1 MNQPAA
7 APARSPVRTTPFPG
21 LPPRFDGKEMEYLR
35 EALAQNSLFYNRPD
49 GLVARMLKRAC
60 QTFNAPHAVA
70 TSSGTAS
77 LHVAVAA
84 SELPPGSEV
93 ITSPITDMG
102 TCIAILYQNL
112 VPVFADVDPETYN
125 ITAESIKAVMT
136 ERTRAVIAVH
146 LTGAPCDMDPI
157 VAFCKAKNLS
167 LIEDCAQALGA
178 SYKGKSVGTLGRYG
192 AYSLNDFKHL
202 SCGDGG
208 VVLAGNEA
216 DYLLAHNY
224 ADKFYDRAGKGV
236 RLTKLG
242 ANYRMTEL
250 QGAVALAQFERL
262 ESIASKRNRLGDRL
276 SSAISGIPG
285 VIPYRVV
292 PGAKSSYW
300 FYMFRIDPAVL
311 GVDRD
316 EFSRRLNAEGIPA
329 GGGYV
334 AKPMCHEPVFLNK
347 AFFPGGVWPAEKVA
361 GKTYD
366 YAKVRVPVCDTVLT
380 TSIRMPLHEGM
391 SEVDVDDAAKAIRLV
406 AGDLARR

>member
-1 MNQPAA
+1 MNQSATA
-7 APARSPVRTTPFPG
+7 SSHTPVRTKPMPG
-21 LPPRFDGKEMEYLR
+21 LPARFDGKELDYLK

-49 GLVARMLKRAC
+49 GLVSRMLARSCKV
-60 QTFNAPHAVA
+60 FGVPHAVA

-77 LHVAVAA
+77 LHVSVAA

-112 VPVFADVDPETYN
+112 IPVFADVDPDTFN

-136 ERTRAVIAVH
+136 DRTRGVIAVH
-146 LTGAPCDMDPI
+146 LTGSPCDMDPI
-157 VAFCKAKNLS
+157 IKLCKDKKLS

-178 SYKGKSVGTLGRYG
+178 KYKGRSVGALGRYG

-208 VVLAGNEA
+208 VVTAQNEA

-224 ADKFYDRAGKGV
+224 ADKWYDRANKGT

-250 QGAVALAQFERL
+250 QGAVALAQFDRL
-262 ESIASKRNRLGDRL
+262 DAIATKRNRLGDRL
-276 SSAISGIPG
+276 TAAISGIPG
-285 VIPYRVV
+285 VHPPRVV
-292 PGAKSSYW
+292 KDAYATYW
-300 FYMFRIDPAVL
+300 FYMFRVDASVL
-311 GVDRD
+311 GFDRD
-316 EFSRRLNAEGIPA
+316 TFAKRLNLEGIPA
-329 GGGYV
+329 GGGYI
-334 AKPMCHEPVFLNK
+334 AHAICHEPVFLKK
-347 AFFPGGVWPAEKVA
+347 AFFPGGVWPAELAA

-366 YAKVRVPVCDTVLT
+366 YSKVKLPGCDNVLT
-380 TSIRMPLHEGM
+380 TAIRLPLHEGL
-391 SEVDVDDAAKAIRLV
+391 SEADVDDMAKAIRLV
-406 AGDLARR
+406 AGRK